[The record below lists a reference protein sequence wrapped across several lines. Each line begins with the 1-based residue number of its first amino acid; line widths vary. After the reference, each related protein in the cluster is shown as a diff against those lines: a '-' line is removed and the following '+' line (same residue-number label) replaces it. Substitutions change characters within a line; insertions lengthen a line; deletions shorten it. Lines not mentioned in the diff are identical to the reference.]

1 MKRVTRRGLLLLGSV
16 LVALAVVATGSAQ
29 RATGPAQRATG
40 IPGGPLTDI
49 KPAVAP
55 FGMSNKPMTVM
66 VQLGGTPIAAAD
78 ADSKDNGKGELSR
91 AEKQALR
98 DQLKAKQA
106 PVAQNVQAL
115 GGTVLASYQAAY
127 DGLKVRIAS
136 RKGPDLE
143 AIPGVVG
150 VHRVPIYRQSNVHGI
165 PLIGAPQAW
174 DGANGFHGEG
184 IKIAV
189 IDTGI
194 DYTHA
199 DFGGP
204 GTAAAWNYAKAHNTV
219 DPATDPQLAAEI
231 GPNAPR
237 VKGGTD
243 LVGDDYNADPTSAS
257 YQPVPHPD
265 PNPLD
270 CNGHGSHTAGT
281 AAGSGVLSDGST
293 YTGPYNATT
302 VSGHSWNVGP
312 GVAPKA
318 DIYSIRVFGCAGST
332 DVVVDAIEWAVDH
345 GMDVINM
352 SLGAPWGTKD
362 SPDAVAVNNASRDG
376 VIVVSSA
383 GNEGHQP
390 YMTGSPGTGTRG
402 ISVAATDPTA
412 SYPGAH
418 IALSTGTTVDAIDA
432 NGAPLPSGAFPV
444 KVIWANAAHTQI
456 SLGCSAAE
464 DAAAGAVGK
473 FIVVQRGT
481 CARVAKAIFG
491 QQAGALGVIMVNT
504 SNAFPP
510 FEGKITSNP
519 DTGEQYTV
527 TIPFLG
533 VKSTS
538 AAALVAADG
547 ATLTLSAF
555 DLANPTFKALAD
567 FSSFG
572 PRTGDSWLKPDVSAP
587 GVSIA
592 SVGMGTG
599 TEAAILSGTSMAAP
613 HTTGMSALVKQA
625 HPKWKKVQYWKA
637 AVVNTA
643 DPGAVAGYST
653 RGSGAGFIQA
663 YQATHTNVV
672 ALGDPGTST
681 LNFGLKEIDKDFV
694 SQPMTVSVVNF
705 GSAPATFNIADTLPQ
720 GSPHSISLN
729 RSSITVPGGGDGRD
743 FNVRLTV
750 PVATAGDSTAF
761 HDVAG
766 LITLT
771 PASSSDNNG
780 IAIRVPYYFVPQ
792 AVSHVAI
799 GSGVGDA
806 GDKLKAGDNPV
817 TLTNKKGA
825 ADGTADWYAW
835 GLKEGRSKGLGSDD
849 LISAGVQ
856 SYPSGSGGLAL
867 FSLSV
872 ARPWSNPAET
882 EFDVFVDVNGD
893 GTPDYDVVSI
903 DLGLVTGG
911 DANGQAAVAVF
922 SLATGS
928 GSIDFLTAANFN
940 GNSMVLPVDF
950 SQLCQGGTPCIAAGT
965 PISYT
970 VSAFSETDGTSDDF
984 GGATAK
990 YDLFHPAF
998 TTANG
1003 GFDVIAPNATVSDIV
1018 TIDGTQWNAVNPLGL
1033 LVLSQNNPSRVG
1045 RSDADQGGSSEA
1057 MTLKVKIPKPKK

>member
-1 MKRVTRRGLLLLGSV
+1 MKRLTRHGTLLFGIV
-16 LVALAVVATGSAQ
+16 LAALAVVATGSAQ
-29 RATGPAQRATG
+29 RPTG
-40 IPGGPLTDI
+40 IPGGALDDF

-55 FGMSNKPMTVM
+55 FGISNKPMTVM
-66 VQLGGTPIAAAD
+66 VQVGGNPIAAAD
-78 ADSKDNGKGELSR
+78 ADSKDSGKGALTR

-98 DQLKAKQA
+98 DQLKAKQS
-106 PVAQNVQAL
+106 PVAQDVQAL

-127 DGLKVRIAS
+127 NGLKVRIAS

-150 VHRVPIYRQSNVHGI
+150 VHRIPTYSLSNVHGI

-204 GTAAAWNYAKAHNTV
+204 GTVAAWNYAKAHSTV
-219 DPATDPQLAAEI
+219 DPATDPQLAAEF
-231 GPNAPR
+231 GPSAPR

-243 LVGDDYNADPTSAS
+243 LVGDDYNADANSDS

-270 CNGHGSHTAGT
+270 CFGHGSHVAGT

-293 YTGPYNATT
+293 YTGPYNAST

-318 DIYSIRVFGCAGST
+318 DIYSIRVFGCEGST

-345 GMDVINM
+345 DMDVINM
-352 SLGAPWGTKD
+352 SLGSPWGTKD
-362 SPDAVAVNNASRDG
+362 TPDAVAVNNASRDG
-376 VIVVSSA
+376 VIVVSSS
-383 GNEGHQP
+383 GNEGHAP
-390 YMTGSPGTGTRG
+390 YMTGSPGSGTRG

-412 SYPGAH
+412 SFPGATIH
-418 IALSTGTTVDAIDA
+418 LSTGVNIQAIDA
-432 NGAPLPSGAFPV
+432 NGAPLPSGSFPV

-464 DAAAGAVGK
+464 DAAGGAAGN
-473 FIVVQRGT
+473 FIVVARGT
-481 CARVAKAIFG
+481 CARVAKAIYG
-491 QQAGALGVIMVNT
+491 QQAGAVGVIMVNN
-504 SNAFPP
+504 SASFPP

-533 VKSTS
+533 VQGGSNPS
-538 AAALVAADG
+538 ASPNGVALRAADG
-547 ATLTLSAF
+547 GSLTLDPLS
-555 DLANPTFKALAD
+555 LANPTFKALAD

-572 PRTGDSWLKPDVSAP
+572 PRTGDSWLKPDVAAP

-613 HTTGMSALVKQA
+613 HTAGMSALVKQA
-625 HPKWKKVQYWKA
+625 HPKWKKVEYWKA

-643 DPGAVAGYST
+643 DPSGVAGYST
-653 RGSGAGFIQA
+653 RGAGEGLIQA
-663 YQATHTNVV
+663 YQATHTNVI
-672 ALGDPGTST
+672 ALGDPGTAT
-681 LNFGLKEIDKDFV
+681 LNFGMKEIDKDFV
-694 SQPMTVSVVNF
+694 SERVLISVINL
-705 GSAPATFNIADTLPQ
+705 GSTKATFNIAATLPQ
-720 GSPHSISLN
+720 GSPHSISLS
-729 RSSITVPGGGDGRD
+729 RSSITVQGGGNGADIG
-743 FNVRLTV
+743 VRLTV
-750 PVATAGDSTAF
+750 PVATAGDSSAF

-766 LITLT
+766 VITLT
-771 PASSSDNNG
+771 PASASDNNG
-780 IAIRVPYYFVPQ
+780 IAIRVPYYLVPQ

-806 GDKLKAGDNPV
+806 GDKLHAGANPV
-817 TLTNKKGA
+817 TLSNKKGA
-825 ADGTADWYAW
+825 ATGTADWYAW

-849 LISAGVQ
+849 LVSAGVQ
-856 SYPSGSGGLAL
+856 SYPSDQVGVFA
-867 FSLSV
+867 LSV
-872 ARPWSNPAET
+872 ARPWSNPTET
-882 EFDVFVDVNGD
+882 EYDFFVDVNGD
-893 GTPDYDVVSI
+893 GTPDYAVVSV
-903 DLGLVTGG
+903 DLGLVTAG
-911 DANGQAAVAVF
+911 DPNGQAAVAVF
-922 SLATGS
+922 SLVTGA
-928 GSIDFLTAANFN
+928 GSIHYLTGANFN
-940 GNSMVLPVDF
+940 GNSMFLPFDF
-950 SQLCQGGTPCIAAGT
+950 SQLCQAGTPCLAAGT

-970 VSAFSETDGTSDDF
+970 AAAFSETDGSSDDF
-984 GGATAK
+984 GTASATF
-990 YDLFHPAF
+990 DLFHPVFA
-998 TTANG
+998 TSNG
-1003 GFDVIAPNATVSDIV
+1003 NFDVVPPNATVNDTV
-1018 TIDGTQWNAVNPLGL
+1018 NIDGAQWNATPQLGI

-1045 RSDADQGGSSEA
+1045 RTDADQGGNSEA
-1057 MTLKVKIPKPKK
+1057 MTLKVKIPKAK

>member
-1 MKRVTRRGLLLLGSV
+1 VKRLTRHGTLLFGIV
-16 LVALAVVATGSAQ
+16 LVALAVVATGSAG
-29 RATGPAQRATG
+29 ATQRATG
-40 IPGGPLTDI
+40 IPGGPLTGI
-49 KPAVAP
+49 KPAVTP
-55 FGMSNKPMTVM
+55 FGMSNKPMTVV
-66 VQLGGTPIAAAD
+66 VQLAGNPIVAAD
-78 ADSKDNGKGELSR
+78 ADSKDSGKGGLTR

-127 DGLKVRIAS
+127 NGLKVRIAS
-136 RKGPDLE
+136 RKGPELE

-150 VHRVPIYRQSNVHGI
+150 VHRVPIYRQANVHGI

-199 DFGGP
+199 DFGGLA
-204 GTAAAWNYAKAHNTV
+204 TAAAWNYAKAHNTI
-219 DPATDPQLAAEI
+219 DPATDPQLASEI

-243 LVGDDYNADPTSAS
+243 LVGDDYNADPTDPN

-270 CNGHGSHTAGT
+270 CNGHGSHVAGT

-293 YTGPYNATT
+293 YTGPYNAST

-318 DIYSIRVFGCAGST
+318 DIYSIRVFGCEGST

-352 SLGAPWGTKD
+352 SLGSPWGTKD
-362 SPDAVAVNNASRDG
+362 SADAVAVDNAARDG
-376 VIVVSSA
+376 VIVVSSS
-383 GNEGHQP
+383 GNEGHAP
-390 YMTGSPGTGTRG
+390 YMTGSPGTATRG

-412 SYPGAH
+412 SFPGATLH
-418 IALSTGTTVDAIDA
+418 LSTGTDVQAIDA
-432 NGAPLPSGAFPV
+432 NGFAPLPHGPFPV

-456 SLGCSAAE
+456 SLGCSVADDVAGG
-464 DAAAGAVGK
+464 AAGK
-473 FIVVQRGT
+473 YIVVARGT
-481 CARVAKAIFG
+481 CARVAKAIYG
-491 QQAGALGVIMVNT
+491 QQAGAIGVIMVNT

-510 FEGKITSNP
+510 YEGTITSNP
-519 DTGEQYTV
+519 DTGEQFTV

-533 VKSTS
+533 VKSSS
-538 AAALVAADG
+538 AGALAAADG
-547 ATLTLSAF
+547 GTTTVDPLS
-555 DLANPTFKALAD
+555 LANPTFKALAD

-587 GVSIA
+587 GVSIS

-599 TEAAILSGTSMAAP
+599 TGAAILSGTSMAAP

-625 HPKWKKVQYWKA
+625 HPKWKKVEYWKA

-643 DPGAVAGYST
+643 DPGGVAGYST

-663 YQATHTNVV
+663 YQATHTDAI
-672 ALGDPGTST
+672 ALGDKGTAT
-681 LNFGLKEIDKDFV
+681 LNFGLKEIDKDYV
-694 SQPMTVSVVNF
+694 SDRVLISVINF
-705 GSAPATFNIADTLPQ
+705 GDKKATFNVAATLPQ
-720 GSPHSISLN
+720 GSPHSISLSK
-729 RSSITVPGGGDGRD
+729 SSVTVQGGGNGSDIG
-743 FNVRLTV
+743 VRLTV
-750 PVATAGDSTAF
+750 PVATAGDSSAF

-780 IAIRVPYYFVPQ
+780 ITIRVPYYLVPQ

-806 GDKLKAGDNPV
+806 GDKLTAGDNPV

-825 ADGTADWYAW
+825 ATGTADWYAW
-835 GLKEGRSKGLGSDD
+835 GLKEGRSKGLSSDD
-849 LISAGVQ
+849 LISAGAQ
-856 SYPSGSGGLAL
+856 SYPSDGIAV

-882 EFDVFVDVNGD
+882 EYDVFVDVNGD
-893 GTPDYDVVSI
+893 GTPDYDVVSV
-903 DLGLVTGG
+903 DLGLVTAGT
-911 DANGQAAVAVF
+911 ANGQAAVAVF
-922 SLATGS
+922 SLATGD
-928 GSIDFLTAANFN
+928 GSIEFLTQANFN
-940 GNSMVLPVDF
+940 GNSMVLPVLFD
-950 SQLCQGGTPCIAAGT
+950 QLCQTGTPCITAGT

-970 VSAFSETDGTSDDF
+970 VAAFSETDGTSDDF
-984 GGATAK
+984 GGATAS

-1003 GFDVIAPNATVSDIV
+1003 GFDTIAPNATVNDTV
-1018 TIDGTQWNAVNPLGL
+1018 TIDGAQWNTVNPLGL
-1033 LVLSQNNPSRVG
+1033 LVISQNNPSRTG
-1045 RSDADQGGSSEA
+1045 RSDADQGGNSEA
-1057 MTLKVKIPKPKK
+1057 MTLKVKIPKK